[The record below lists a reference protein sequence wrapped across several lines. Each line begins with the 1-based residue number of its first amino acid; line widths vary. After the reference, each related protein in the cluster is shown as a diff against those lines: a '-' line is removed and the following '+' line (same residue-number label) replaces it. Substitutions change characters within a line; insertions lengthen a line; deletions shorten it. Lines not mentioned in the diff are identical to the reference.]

1 MVNRITAQVINDN
14 IFLSGDFVPVKV
26 VLDIEEPIVINS
38 LILTL
43 LGYVITSAFSPQK
56 QVESPST
63 LVPANDYYHRFLF
76 RAFELN
82 IDSKLNLEKGR
93 YEIESRVEIP
103 DKNTLCECKRAEV
116 PEEAELV
123 PQPTFLLPPSYTHET
138 QNGDFIAV
146 SYLVLPLANEDML
159 VDPMTGLDPKISY
172 SPCQIRIRPA
182 KTSIPP
188 GFLTSEQMYLV
199 EAQIPGELA
208 WRMRVDAFGAEAVVL
223 SLGLRLTA
231 CAFFRA
237 YPMKDDG
244 AISLTKHIRPGEM
257 LNRDVSFSLGLS
269 FPRRIAELPDTIK
282 IRCQSVKVS
291 LVEEVEYPKITP
303 KDGKM
308 LHSSST
314 LTDISLITSKVK
326 TREILD
332 EDLNEDVSFELYHVS
347 QPEDHSGH
355 QKHYI
360 YQCPGEWFEVAVPQT
375 LTTFATAVLSHQ
387 YKLVVDFVFLTIEE
401 PLHRVSVSVESD
413 VFINDDFARKESY

>member
-1 MVNRITAQVINDN
+1 MVNRIAAEVVNDA
-14 IFLSGDFVPVKV
+14 IFSSGDFVPVKV
-26 VLDIEEPIVINS
+26 VLDIEEPIVISS

-43 LGYVITSAFSPQK
+43 SGYVITSAFAPQK

-103 DKNTLCECKRAEV
+103 DKNTLCECKRVEV

-123 PQPTFLLPPSYTHET
+123 PPPTFLLPPSYTHET

-146 SYLVLPLANEDML
+146 SYLVLPLANEDTL

-172 SPCQIRIRPA
+172 SPCQIRVRPA

-188 GFLTSEQMYLV
+188 AFLTSEQMYSV

-208 WRMRVDAFGAEAVVL
+208 WRMRVDAFGDEAVVL
-223 SLGLRLTA
+223 SLGSRVTA

-244 AISLTKHIRPGEM
+244 AVSLTRHIRPGEM

-269 FPRRIAELPDTIK
+269 FPRRVAELPDKIK
-282 IRCQSVKVS
+282 IRCQLVKVS
-291 LVEEVEYPKITP
+291 LVEEVEYPKTTES
-303 KDGKM
+303 DGK
-308 LHSSST
+308 SSESST
-314 LTDISLITSKVK
+314 LTDVSLTTSKVK
-326 TREILD
+326 TKEILD
-332 EDLNEDVSFELYHVS
+332 EDLNEDITFELYHVS

-360 YQCPGEWFEVAVPQT
+360 FQCPPEWFEVAVPQT
-375 LTTFATAVLSHQ
+375 STTFATAVLSHQ
-387 YKLVVDFVFLTIEE
+387 YKLVVDFVFSTIEE
-401 PLHRVSVSVESD
+401 PSHRISVSVESE
-413 VFINDDFARKESY
+413 VFINDDFARKESF

>member
-1 MVNRITAQVINDN
+1 MVNRIAAEVVNDA

-26 VLDIEEPIVINS
+26 VLDIEEPIVISS

-43 LGYVITSAFSPQK
+43 LGYVITSAFAPQK

-103 DKNTLCECKRAEV
+103 DKNTLCECKRVEV

-123 PQPTFLLPPSYTHET
+123 PPPTFLLPPSYTHET

-146 SYLVLPLANEDML
+146 SYLVLPLANEDTL

-172 SPCQIRIRPA
+172 SPCQIRVRHA

-188 GFLTSEQMYLV
+188 AFLTSEQMYLV

-208 WRMRVDAFGAEAVVL
+208 WRMRVDAFGDEAVVL
-223 SLGLRLTA
+223 SLGLRVTA

-244 AISLTKHIRPGEM
+244 AVSLTRHIRPGEM

-269 FPRRIAELPDTIK
+269 FPRRVAELPDKIK
-282 IRCQSVKVS
+282 IRCQLVKVS
-291 LVEEVEYPKITP
+291 LVEEVEYPKTTES
-303 KDGKM
+303 DGK
-308 LHSSST
+308 LLESST
-314 LTDISLITSKVK
+314 LTDVSLTTSKVK
-326 TREILD
+326 TKEILD
-332 EDLNEDVSFELYHVS
+332 EDLNEDITFELYHVS

-360 YQCPGEWFEVAVPQT
+360 FQCPPEWFEVAVPQT

-401 PLHRVSVSVESD
+401 PLHRISVSVESE
-413 VFINDDFARKESY
+413 VFINDDFARKESF